1 MTPADRQGGGI
12 LLVILA
18 CALFAAL
25 DTGSK
30 FVSSTVP
37 MLMVFWIR
45 YIIQILFTGLVL
57 VPRQGGAPFAT
68 RSPVLQVVRGLL
80 LLLCS
85 MLAFSSLMFMPVGEF
100 TAIVMLS
107 PLFVTLVASV
117 ALKERVSPLRW
128 LTVIGGFVGALV
140 VIRPGSE
147 AFAWIM
153 LLPLLLVFANTAFQ
167 IVTSRLSKT
176 DAAGTTH
183 LITGLVGL
191 AVTTLAMPFFWRPP
205 ESPLIWAIL
214 LAIGVLGTV
223 GHYCLILGYS
233 RAPAS
238 TLTPY
243 LYSHIAF
250 ATLGGWVV
258 FSHVP
263 DRWSLLGI
271 ALIILCGCAGLW
283 VTSREKSAARGKL
296 S

>member
-12 LLVILA
+12 ALVIAA
-18 CALFAAL
+18 CAFFAAL

-37 MLMVFWIR
+37 MLMVIWIR

-57 VPRQGGAPFAT
+57 VPRQGGAPFT
-68 RSPVLQVVRGLL
+68 SSKPVLQVVRGLL

-85 MLAFSSLMFMPVGEF
+85 VLAFSSLMHMPVGEF

-107 PLFVTLVASV
+107 PLMVTLVASV
-117 ALKERVSPLRW
+117 ALKEKVSMLRW
-128 LTVIGGFVGALV
+128 LTVIGGFIGAMA

-147 AFAWIM
+147 AFTWTM
-153 LLPLLLVFANTAFQ
+153 LLPLLLVFSNTAFQ
-167 IVTSRLSKT
+167 IVTSHLSKT

-183 LITGLVGL
+183 LITGVVGL
-191 AVTTLAMPFFWRPP
+191 AVTTLALPFFWRAP
-205 ESPLIWAIL
+205 ESAFIWAIL
-214 LAIGVLGTV
+214 LGLGVLGTV
-223 GHYCLILGYS
+223 GHYFLILGYS

-238 TLTPY
+238 SLTPY

-271 ALIILCGCAGLW
+271 VIIILCGCAGLW
-283 VTSREKSAARGKL
+283 VTAREKATAA
-296 S
+296 